1 MWRGSQGPA
10 HCNCVWAA
18 GTLRTADGGL
28 RADCGLRTDCGWTA
42 DGGRTAGGLRTDC
55 AHGSMSGEDGE
66 LEFRRVQHPSGGF
79 VLVPI
84 PRRPAVPEGDGAP
97 GGSGLPPDAVC
108 RYTSKRCGAPRSLK
122 RNGQLHNFCE
132 FHRRKANENQ
142 RRLEQK
148 KKQQRA
154 LGQGPGSS
162 SGPGREDAADAAVDD
177 ALPALLAAAEEGV
190 VDLGCEWDDWERELE
205 LKMVGDGPG
214 GGGGGSG
221 PGPGISAGGGAP

>member
-1 MWRGSQGPA
+1 M
-10 HCNCVWAA
+10 NAA
-18 GTLRTADGGL
+18 GD
-28 RADCGLRTDCGWTA
+28 
-42 DGGRTAGGLRTDC
+42 
-55 AHGSMSGEDGE
+55 E

-84 PRRPAVPEGDGAP
+84 PRRPAEQESDPMET
-97 GGSGLPPDAVC
+97 SGLPPDAVC

-154 LGQGPGSS
+154 QGKG
-162 SGPGREDAADAAVDD
+162 GDAAAAEQQQQHVDADADGVED

-190 VDLGCEWDDWERELE
+190 VDLGCAWDEWERELE
-205 LKMVGDGPG
+205 LKMVIEGV
-214 GGGGGSG
+214 
-221 PGPGISAGGGAP
+221 GPGISAGGGAVP